1 MRIDLNP
8 VLKKEKKTFTTEA
21 DLEMNEFSSKLG
33 TFPIVSKT
41 PVLLSL
47 TNEGERKLNI
57 SGKVTLEIVIP
68 CSRCLEDVTEEFDLD
83 FERNVDMAL
92 SESERMAALDE
103 HNYID
108 GYDLDVDKLVYG
120 EILLNW
126 PMKVLCRDDCKGIC
140 SRCGAD
146 LNLGTCSCDS
156 TDLDPRMAK
165 IRFKFITYPPQAVPS
180 VRKALP
186 DGRPRLLFLCG
197 SP

>member
-120 EILLNW
+120 EILMNW
-126 PMKVLCRDDCKGIC
+126 PMQVLCKEDCKGIC
-140 SRCGAD
+140 SHCGKD
-146 LNLGTCSCDS
+146 LNEGPCSCEQES
-156 TDLDPRMAK
+156 PDPRMAA
-165 IRFKFITYPPQAVPS
+165 IRDIFSKFKEV
-180 VRKALP
+180 
-186 DGRPRLLFLCG
+186 
-197 SP
+197 

>member
-83 FERNVDMAL
+83 FERND
-92 SESERMAALDE
+92 R
-103 HNYID
+103 H
-108 GYDLDVDKLVYG
+108 
-120 EILLNW
+120 
-126 PMKVLCRDDCKGIC
+126 
-140 SRCGAD
+140 
-146 LNLGTCSCDS
+146 
-156 TDLDPRMAK
+156 
-165 IRFKFITYPPQAVPS
+165 
-180 VRKALP
+180 
-186 DGRPRLLFLCG
+186 G
-197 SP
+197 SFRV

>member
-120 EILLNW
+120 EIVMNW
-126 PMKVLCRDDCKGIC
+126 PMQGLCKEDCKGLC
-140 SRCGAD
+140 PSCGAN
-146 LNLGTCSCDS
+146 LNLTTCDCDS

-165 IRFKFITYPPQAVPS
+165 IRDVFSKFKEV
-180 VRKALP
+180 
-186 DGRPRLLFLCG
+186 
-197 SP
+197 

>member
-47 TNEGERKLNI
+47 TNEGERKLSI
-57 SGKVTLEIVIP
+57 SGKVTLEIVIL

-103 HNYID
+103 TQLYRWIR
-108 GYDLDVDKLVYG
+108 LDVDKLVYG
-120 EILLNW
+120 EILMNW
-126 PMKVLCRDDCKGIC
+126 PMQDITSRGLQGTLPLLWRKSEPDD
-140 SRCGAD
+140 
-146 LNLGTCSCDS
+146 L
-156 TDLDPRMAK
+156 
-165 IRFKFITYPPQAVPS
+165 
-180 VRKALP
+180 
-186 DGRPRLLFLCG
+186 RL
-197 SP
+197 

>member
-57 SGKVTLEIVIP
+57 SGKVTLELVIP
-68 CSRCLEDVTEEFDLD
+68 CSRCLEDVAEEFDLD
-83 FERNVDMAL
+83 VDRNVDMTI
-92 SESERMAALDE
+92 SESERMTALDD
-103 HNYID
+103 HNYIA
-108 GYDLDVDKLVYG
+108 GYDRDVDKLVYG
-120 EILLNW
+120 EILMNW
-126 PMKVLCRDDCKGIC
+126 PMQVLCKDDCKGRC
-140 SRCGAD
+140 PSCGAN
-146 LNLGTCSCDS
+146 LNLTTCDCDS

-165 IRFKFITYPPQAVPS
+165 IRDVFS
-180 VRKALP
+180 
-186 DGRPRLLFLCG
+186 
-197 SP
+197 

>member
-33 TFPIVSKT
+33 TFPIVSKA

-57 SGKVTLEIVIP
+57 NGKVTLEIVIP

-83 FERNVDMAL
+83 FERNVDMTL
-92 SESERMAALDE
+92 SESERMTALDE

-108 GYDLDVDKLVYG
+108 
-120 EILLNW
+120 
-126 PMKVLCRDDCKGIC
+126 
-140 SRCGAD
+140 
-146 LNLGTCSCDS
+146 
-156 TDLDPRMAK
+156 
-165 IRFKFITYPPQAVPS
+165 
-180 VRKALP
+180 
-186 DGRPRLLFLCG
+186 
-197 SP
+197 

>member
-108 GYDLDVDKLVYG
+108 GYDLDVEKLVYG
-120 EILLNW
+120 EILMNW
-126 PMKVLCRDDCKGIC
+126 PCRYCVK
-140 SRCGAD
+140 RTAR
-146 LNLGTCSCDS
+146 DS
-156 TDLDPRMAK
+156 A
-165 IRFKFITYPPQAVPS
+165 PPVAQI
-180 VRKALP
+180 
-186 DGRPRLLFLCG
+186 
-197 SP
+197 